1 MSFGSLYA
9 LGTANSTSAVGGI
22 CDSSGTVTSISSSN
36 LPMLS
41 YSTAPTIYCHHPS
54 RCAGGLDR
62 RDGDGNLNT
71 FGQISG
77 FNITSGGTGYN
88 RALAAPTVSLAGGV
102 TNTSI
107 TQSAGTLTV
116 GGTTSITSTG
126 AALLWRGNDLNNVVL
141 NSSPGNVVINDVNN
155 VSISG
160 SAVGSVAVTA
170 GASGAANIGTQPAGA
185 PDQFAGP
192 WALSLGN
199 LNVGGLIATS
209 GNGGGGN
216 SGTLTQANG
225 TKIHSET
232 LTRFTTTNNTITV
245 ANPGNNFGRVEIFS
259 NPGANVT
266 INVTEDGTM
275 KVGNVV
281 GRGNSVTLTMP
292 FRQHYRRLGGRRRHH
307 QQRHAHGQLSDR

>member
-1 MSFGSLYA
+1 MF
-9 LGTANSTSAVGGI
+9 
-22 CDSSGTVTSISSSN
+22 
-36 LPMLS
+36 
-41 YSTAPTIYCHHPS
+41 
-54 RCAGGLDR
+54 
-62 RDGDGNLNT
+62 
-71 FGQISG
+71 
-77 FNITSGGTGYN
+77 
-88 RALAAPTVSLAGGV
+88 
-102 TNTSI
+102 
-107 TQSAGTLTV
+107 
-116 GGTTSITSTG
+116 
-126 AALLWRGNDLNNVVL
+126 
-141 NSSPGNVVINDVNN
+141 VINDVNN

-281 GRGNSVTLTMP
+281 GRGNSVTLTS
-292 FRQHYRRLGGRRRHH
+292 RLAALSKTRRPTSSSPTTARSRSTLRPVASSSAIRRTARARRR
-307 QQRHAHGQLSDR
+307 ATS